1 MKGIS
6 GTYERGEGINIY
18 QRYLSSTTNWKSNL
32 KCFFYF
38 QTGPRKY
45 KRRRKLKP
53 HELERLRNENNKSDY
68 SDDDAIN
75 QSANYEESYENEY
88 GMVDIMK
95 TPQIKREPIKIK
107 SPPIRETKMSFN
119 DTFNP
124 FNSIDNDLQSID
136 SLVVPSCSS
145 SSSNPIKNAK
155 ANIRKRSSKLDQQ
168 SQQTSRPKMIH
179 TQKMRVPVED
189 GKRKTRTLITRTSEP
204 IPTRISKRNEKKQR
218 NSNHYVKDDMDLL
231 LETTPRKHLKF
242 PEVVND
248 LEEIFRSPIKSRE
261 SNDEYITSDI
271 QPPPT
276 ISKRTSKRNA
286 VPTNRYGMEK
296 RPVSSAKMRKSIESP
311 LAESLNIKIEA
322 EASFSS
328 DDVFTCEMCSAVFRD
343 RAQLL
348 VHVPVHI

>member
-1 MKGIS
+1 MW
-6 GTYERGEGINIY
+6 
-18 QRYLSSTTNWKSNL
+18 L
-32 KCFFYF
+32 FFRYF

-75 QSANYEESYENEY
+75 QSANYEDGYENENY

-95 TPQIKREPIKIK
+95 TQQIKREPIKIK
-107 SPPIRETKMSFN
+107 SPSLRDTKMSFN
-119 DTFNP
+119 DNFINP

-145 SSSNPIKNAK
+145 SNQPTKNAK
-155 ANIRKRSSKLDQQ
+155 ANVRKRSSKLDQQ

-189 GKRKTRTLITRTSEP
+189 GKRKTRTLITRTSAKDPHEP
-204 IPTRISKRNEKKQR
+204 VVPTRLSKRNEKKQK

-231 LETTPRKHLKF
+231 LESSRKHLKF

-261 SNDEYITSDI
+261 SNDEYITSDLH
-271 QPPPT
+271 PPT
-276 ISKRTSKRNA
+276 MPKRTSKRNA
-286 VPTNRYGMEK
+286 VQTNRYGVEK
-296 RPVSSAKMRKSIESP
+296 RTAARDDKLSKAIESP
-311 LAESLNIKIEA
+311 LAEPLNIKVEA

>member
-1 MKGIS
+1 
-6 GTYERGEGINIY
+6 
-18 QRYLSSTTNWKSNL
+18 
-32 KCFFYF
+32 
-38 QTGPRKY
+38 
-45 KRRRKLKP
+45 
-53 HELERLRNENNKSDY
+53 
-68 SDDDAIN
+68 
-75 QSANYEESYENEY
+75 
-88 GMVDIMK
+88 MK
-95 TPQIKREPIKIK
+95 TQQIKREPIKIK
-107 SPPIRETKMSFN
+107 SPSIRETKMSFN
-119 DTFNP
+119 DNFINP

-145 SSSNPIKNAK
+145 SNTAKSTK
-155 ANIRKRSSKLDQQ
+155 ANVRKRSSKVDQQ
-168 SQQTSRPKMIH
+168 QAQQTSRPKMIH

-189 GKRKTRTLITRTSEP
+189 GKRKTRTLITRTSAKDSHEP
-204 IPTRISKRNEKKQR
+204 VPTRISKRNEKKQK

-231 LETTPRKHLKF
+231 LESSRKHLKF

-261 SNDEYITSDI
+261 SNDEYITSDLH
-271 QPPPT
+271 PPI
-276 ISKRTSKRNA
+276 ISKRTSKRNV

-296 RPVSSAKMRKSIESP
+296 RSQANEKFKKSFESP
-311 LAESLNIKIEA
+311 LVEPLNIKIEA

>member
-1 MKGIS
+1 M
-6 GTYERGEGINIY
+6 
-18 QRYLSSTTNWKSNL
+18 
-32 KCFFYF
+32 
-38 QTGPRKY
+38 
-45 KRRRKLKP
+45 
-53 HELERLRNENNKSDY
+53 ERLRNENNKSDY
-68 SDDDAIN
+68 SDDDTIN
-75 QSANYEESYENEY
+75 QSTNYEDGYENEY
-88 GMVDIMK
+88 GMMDIMK
-95 TPQIKREPIKIK
+95 TQQIKREPIKIK
-107 SPPIRETKMSFN
+107 SPSIRDTKMSFN
-119 DTFNP
+119 DNFNP
-124 FNSIDNDLQSID
+124 FNTIDNDLQSID

-145 SSSNPIKNAK
+145 NIPIKNVK
-155 ANIRKRSSKLDQQ
+155 ANIRKRSSKLDQQQ

-189 GKRKTRTLITRTSEP
+189 GKRKTRTLITRTSAKDSHEP
-204 IPTRISKRNEKKQR
+204 LPTRISKRNEKKQK

-231 LETTPRKHLKF
+231 LESSRKHLKF

-271 QPPPT
+271 HPPAPVV
-276 ISKRTSKRNA
+276 SKRTSKRHA
-286 VPTNRYGMEK
+286 VPTNRYGIEK
-296 RPVSSAKMRKSIESP
+296 RTMASENLNKSMESP
-311 LAESLNIKIEA
+311 LPEPLNIKIEA

>member
-1 MKGIS
+1 M
-6 GTYERGEGINIY
+6 
-18 QRYLSSTTNWKSNL
+18 
-32 KCFFYF
+32 
-38 QTGPRKY
+38 
-45 KRRRKLKP
+45 
-53 HELERLRNENNKSDY
+53 
-68 SDDDAIN
+68 
-75 QSANYEESYENEY
+75 
-88 GMVDIMK
+88 MDIMK
-95 TPQIKREPIKIK
+95 TQQIKREPIKIK
-107 SPPIRETKMSFN
+107 SPSIRDTKMSFN
-119 DTFNP
+119 DNFNP

-145 SSSNPIKNAK
+145 SSSLPMKNAK
-155 ANIRKRSSKLDQQ
+155 ANMRKRSAKLDQPQ
-168 SQQTSRPKMIH
+168 QQQQTSRPKMIH

-189 GKRKTRTLITRTSEP
+189 GKRKTRTLITRTSAKDSHEP
-204 IPTRISKRNEKKQR
+204 IPTRISKRNEKKQK

-231 LETTPRKHLKF
+231 LESSRKHLKF

-271 QPPPT
+271 HPPPT
-276 ISKRTSKRNA
+276 VSKRTSKRNA
-286 VPTNRYGMEK
+286 VPTNRYGIEK
-296 RPVSSAKMRKSIESP
+296 RTTAATANVNLNKSIESP
-311 LAESLNIKIEA
+311 LTEPLNIKIEA

>member
-1 MKGIS
+1 M
-6 GTYERGEGINIY
+6 
-18 QRYLSSTTNWKSNL
+18 QLSNL
-32 KCFFYF
+32 PCFFYF

-75 QSANYEESYENEY
+75 QSVSYEDGYENEY

-95 TPQIKREPIKIK
+95 TQQIKREPIKIK
-107 SPPIRETKMSFN
+107 SPPIRDTKMSFN
-119 DTFNP
+119 DNFISP

-136 SLVVPSCSS
+136 SLVVASC

-189 GKRKTRTLITRTSEP
+189 GKRKTRTLITRTSAKDSHEP
-204 IPTRISKRNEKKQR
+204 IPTRISKRNEKKQK

-231 LETTPRKHLKF
+231 LESSRKHLKF

-271 QPPPT
+271 HPPT

-286 VPTNRYGMEK
+286 VPTNRYGVEK
-296 RPVSSAKMRKSIESP
+296 RTVVNEKLSKSIESP
-311 LAESLNIKIEA
+311 LAETLNIKVEA